1 MIIDLDELMEK
12 GADVENEMHKTFK
25 DLENEFEE
33 IVDIHGKYEKHYKK
47 IAKKL
52 KDYAQKTSEVE
63 TQSPVYSLAQKYES
77 LIEGQKALITNLTN
91 DVVLV
96 LKQIVEK
103 SELLNDRIKELN
115 SFAKDAR
122 KLRDKIKDLK
132 EDIEKMKE
140 KGKTDKLPKKE
151 AELSGKE
158 SQYKVV
164 EDKLKGSKNRFDEI
178 WTEFNSEFT
187 PMFKNALA
195 KMSAANKTYIALL
208 TEVADEEA
216 NTSGNL

>member
-1 MIIDLDELMEK
+1 MIIDLDELIDK

-25 DLENEFEE
+25 DLESEFEE

-63 TQSPVYSLAQKYES
+63 TESPVFGLSQKYES
-77 LIEGQKALITNLTN
+77 LIEGQKSLITNLTN

-103 SELLNDRIKELN
+103 SEILNDSIKELN
-115 SFAKDAR
+115 SFAKDTK

-140 KGKTDKLPKKE
+140 KGKTEKIPKKE
-151 AELSGKE
+151 AELTGKE

-164 EDKLKGSKNRFDEI
+164 EDKLKGAKNRFDEM
-178 WTEFNSEFT
+178 WAEFNSEYS
-187 PMFKNALA
+187 PMFKGALA

-216 NTSGNL
+216 STSENL